1 MSFRVGDRIECNWQ
15 GRGLNFRGTV
25 VSTNGEAYDI
35 KFDDGDF
42 EGGVPLDRLRPA
54 SSNEKNP
61 SQLGNWPGSAPSRN
75 WPSSAYESNS
85 DGDISQNS
93 EAYRKW
99 KEGSSVK
106 SSEESNKPQYESTR
120 VELSTPAF
128 LQNWRRKAIFGVIMT
143 IWGMLPYISYPV
155 WIVFFAPLRV
165 LEGLV
170 RLLIG
175 GQATAPNIQFDIW
188 LFGSTIKEFHP
199 DAPEPRTD
207 STVWGNWWG
216 FSEGDVAGYLPS
228 IEGFLLLFLYSYF
241 WLNIFTPTFRP
252 LRIIFLGLCF
262 IYIMVFSETFIPEGW
277 THYYHWTHEVYGE

>member
-1 MSFRVGDRIECNWQ
+1 MNDN
-15 GRGLNFRGTV
+15 
-25 VSTNGEAYDI
+25 
-35 KFDDGDF
+35 
-42 EGGVPLDRLRPA
+42 
-54 SSNEKNP
+54 
-61 SQLGNWPGSAPSRN
+61 
-75 WPSSAYESNS
+75 
-85 DGDISQNS
+85 DISQES

-106 SSEESNKPQYESTR
+106 PSEESNKPQYESTR

-199 DAPEPRTD
+199 DAPEPRTEP
-207 STVWGNWWG
+207 TVWVNWWG

-241 WLNIFTPTFRP
+241 CLNIFTPTFRP

-262 IYIMVFSETFIPEGW
+262 IYIMVFSETYIPEGW
-277 THYYHWTHEVYGE
+277 THYYHWTHDVYGE

>member
-1 MSFRVGDRIECNWQ
+1 MSFRVGDRVECNWQ
-15 GRGLNFRGTV
+15 NRGINFRGTV
-25 VSTNGEAYDI
+25 ASINGNTFDI
-35 KFDDGDF
+35 RFDDGDF
-42 EGGVPLDRLRPA
+42 EGSVPLDRLRPA

-61 SQLGNWPGSAPSRN
+61 NQLGSWPGSASPRN
-75 WPSSAYESNS
+75 WSSSSYESNS

-106 SSEESNKPQYESTR
+106 SSEESSKPLYESTG

-128 LQNWRRKAIFGVIMT
+128 LQNWRGKAIFGVIMT

-155 WIVFFAPLRV
+155 WIVFFAPLRI

-175 GQATAPNIQFDIW
+175 GQATAPNIQFDKW
-188 LFGSTIKEFHP
+188 VFGSGGAEQRM
-199 DAPEPRTD
+199 EP
-207 STVWGNWWG
+207 TVWGNWWG
-216 FSEGDVAGYLPS
+216 FGEGDVAGYLPS
-228 IEGFLLLFLYSYF
+228 IEGFLLLFFYSYF

-262 IYIMVFSETFIPEGW
+262 LYVMALSHAYIPEGW
-277 THYYHWTHEVYGE
+277 THYS

>member
-25 VSTNGEAYDI
+25 VSTNGDAYDI

-61 SQLGNWPGSAPSRN
+61 SQLGGWPGSAPSRN
-75 WPSSAYESNS
+75 WPSSSYESNS

-93 EAYRKW
+93 EAYRRW

-106 SSEESNKPQYESTR
+106 SSEESSKPLYESTG

-128 LQNWRRKAIFGVIMT
+128 LQNWRAKAIFGVIMP

-155 WIVFFAPLRV
+155 WIIFFSPLRI

-175 GQATAPNIQFDIW
+175 GQATAPNIQFDVWVFGGVSFTGPREEPTIW
-188 LFGSTIKEFHP
+188 G
-199 DAPEPRTD
+199 D
-207 STVWGNWWG
+207 WWG
-216 FSEGDVAGYLPS
+216 FGEGDVAGYLPS

-241 WLNIFTPTFRP
+241 WLNIFTPIFRP
-252 LRIIFLGLCF
+252 FRIIFLGLCF
-262 IYIMVFSETFIPEGW
+262 LYIMALSHAYIPEGW
-277 THYYHWTHEVYGE
+277 THYS

>member
-1 MSFRVGDRIECNWQ
+1 M
-15 GRGLNFRGTV
+15 
-25 VSTNGEAYDI
+25 
-35 KFDDGDF
+35 DD
-42 EGGVPLDRLRPA
+42 
-54 SSNEKNP
+54 N
-61 SQLGNWPGSAPSRN
+61 
-75 WPSSAYESNS
+75 
-85 DGDISQNS
+85 DISQES

-99 KEGSSVK
+99 KEGSSR
-106 SSEESNKPQYESTR
+106 STNEESSKPLYESTG

-143 IWGMLPYISYPV
+143 IWGMMPYMSYPV
-155 WIVFFAPLRV
+155 WIVFFGPLRV

-188 LFGSTIKEFHP
+188 VFGSGG
-199 DAPEPRTD
+199 AEPRTE

-216 FSEGDVAGYLPS
+216 YSEGDVAGYLPS

-262 IYIMVFSETFIPEGW
+262 ILLWHLVMHIFQKAGHIILKLF
-277 THYYHWTHEVYGE
+277 

>member
-25 VSTNGEAYDI
+25 VSTNGDAYNI

-42 EGGVPLDRLRPA
+42 EGDVPLDRLRPA

-61 SQLGNWPGSAPSRN
+61 ITLGNWPGSAPSKN

-99 KEGSSVK
+99 KEGSSAK
-106 SSEESNKPQYESTR
+106 SSEETSKSPYESTG

-128 LQNWRRKAIFGVIMT
+128 LQNWRGKAIFGIIMP
-143 IWGMLPYISYPV
+143 IWGVLPYISYPV
-155 WIVFFAPLRV
+155 WIIFFGPLRI

-175 GQATAPNIQFDIW
+175 GQATTPNIQFDVW
-188 LFGSTIKEFHP
+188 VFGSGGAEQRMEPTI
-199 DAPEPRTD
+199 
-207 STVWGNWWG
+207 WGDWWG
-216 FSEGDVAGYLPS
+216 FGDGSVAGYLPS

-262 IYIMVFSETFIPEGW
+262 LYVMALSHAYLPEGW
-277 THYYHWTHEVYGE
+277 THYS